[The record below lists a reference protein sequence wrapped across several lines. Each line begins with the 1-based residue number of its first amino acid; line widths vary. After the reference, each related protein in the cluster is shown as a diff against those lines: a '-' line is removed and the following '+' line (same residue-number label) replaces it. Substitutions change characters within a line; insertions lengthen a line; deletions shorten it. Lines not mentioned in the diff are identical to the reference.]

1 MDILTI
7 YYRNWTLISSFT
19 TIYLYILNWNKV
31 QIRKYVPKEEGNIYN
46 VFRVIIMAQSASN
59 AQFFVDDTS
68 GWTIYSS
75 PFIWDLYILADVGR
89 YWLHPLNKKAKV
101 LKIQWGMFLENIIF
115 ILQFFSSYYFFTHKP
130 VILLKMVI
138 WKRYFI
144 M

>member
-46 VFRVIIMAQSASN
+46 VFLVIIMAQSASN

-68 GWTIYSS
+68 G
-75 PFIWDLYILADVGR
+75 
-89 YWLHPLNKKAKV
+89 
-101 LKIQWGMFLENIIF
+101 
-115 ILQFFSSYYFFTHKP
+115 
-130 VILLKMVI
+130 
-138 WKRYFI
+138 
-144 M
+144 

>member
-1 MDILTI
+1 MDILRI

-19 TIYLYILNWNKV
+19 TIYLYILNWNEV

-68 GWTIYSS
+68 GWTIYLS

-89 YWLHPLNKKAKV
+89 Y
-101 LKIQWGMFLENIIF
+101 
-115 ILQFFSSYYFFTHKP
+115 
-130 VILLKMVI
+130 
-138 WKRYFI
+138 
-144 M
+144 